1 MTRMEQMLR
10 QYADGTPEH
19 FKFVA
24 FWSPPITVEHYGY
37 VKQCGYT
44 HLLIDQKYDALFGT
58 EKMGQAVALAGK
70 QGLKAILS
78 GENFVAYPHP
88 YAQEPAFDGVYV
100 DEPLSIGDLEKLTT
114 ELEQFQ
120 EQYPGKCFYVN
131 LVGMNGESW
140 NVYSRY
146 FSENYLK
153 IAQRKTVSG
162 DIYPLREPNES
173 GVTMTSF
180 LDYVSRVSR
189 LGVQTDSERL
199 FFVQTIAMHGAGWAH
214 PARRP
219 SYEDIR
225 FLHYVLLSCG
235 ITGFQHFC
243 YMSPGLPP
251 YEKGE
256 FREQDWAC
264 IHPDGHRTEIWYHA
278 QKVMAEL
285 KRFENIAMKFR
296 WKGIMPVTGTEQTE
310 MCENFR
316 DLEEYVQSHS
326 YIRELSASKDLLI
339 GCFEDDQG
347 NVAFSLV
354 NFADPYRHEKN
365 NVCIC
370 LDTDETIGVIRNG
383 EVETRSLADGV
394 FRTVL
399 EPGEGQ
405 LLLIPR
411 GRKPQL
417 TVWKKPTE
425 TPAYLKLP
433 GKCVWRDD
441 FTVGNQLDTYNPFGS
456 GLSHFEFMQQGYPAG
471 GSGRVARLYSTTV
484 KEKDWSTYKIY
495 LPDIA
500 YDMNKALVLKLWFT
514 QSAFSV
520 SVGCDHMIK
529 ENPCVSVNTLE
540 RYGRWTYLTVP
551 LKDIWVKGMEKLS
564 CVSMCIGDGTPY
576 GTTAY
581 LDQIMLCDMKYKE
594 ETL

>member
-1 MTRMEQMLR
+1 MTKIEQMLL
-10 QYADGTPEH
+10 QYAEGTPEH

-24 FWSPPITVEHYGY
+24 FWSPPITDTHYGY
-37 VKQCGYT
+37 VKECGYT
-44 HLLIDQKYDALFGT
+44 HLLIDQKYDALFGS

-70 QGLKAILS
+70 CGLKAILS
-78 GENFVAYPHP
+78 GEDFVKYEHP
-88 YAQEPAFDGVYV
+88 YAEEPAFDGVYV
-100 DEPLSIGDLEKLTT
+100 DEPLSLGDLEKLAG

-120 EQYPGKCFYVN
+120 KEYPGKCFYVN

-140 NVYSRY
+140 EVYSRY
-146 FSENYLK
+146 FADNYLK
-153 IAQRKTVSG
+153 ICQRKTVSG
-162 DIYPLREPNES
+162 DIYPLREPNEN
-173 GVTMTSF
+173 GTTMTSF
-180 LDYVSRVSR
+180 LDYVRRVSK
-189 LGVQTDSERL
+189 LGMQTDSERL
-199 FFVQTIAMHGAGWAH
+199 FFVQTVAMHGAGWGH

-278 QKVMAEL
+278 QKVMAEF
-285 KRFENIAMKFR
+285 KNFENIAMKLR
-296 WKGIMPVTGTEQTE
+296 WKGIMPITGAESQTV
-310 MCENFR
+310 CENFR
-316 DLEEYVQSHS
+316 DLSEYIASHN
-326 YIRELSASKDLLI
+326 YIREVSAQQDLLI
-339 GCFEDDQG
+339 GCFGDDQE

-354 NFADPYRHEKN
+354 NFSDPYQNRKN
-365 NVCIC
+365 DVCIH
-370 LDTDETIGVIRNG
+370 LQTEEPIGVIRNG
-383 EVETRSLADGV
+383 ELQICSLEQGTY
-394 FRTVL
+394 RTTL

-405 LLLIPR
+405 ILIIPK
-411 GRKPQL
+411 GITPEWSE
-417 TVWKKPTE
+417 WKKPTE
-425 TPAYLKLP
+425 DPAYLHLP
-433 GKCVWRDD
+433 GDCLWRDD
-441 FTVGNQLDTYNPFGS
+441 FTAGNQLDTYNPFGS

-495 LPDIA
+495 LPDIP
-500 YDMNKALVLKLWFT
+500 YDPDKALVLKLWFT

-520 SVGCDHMIK
+520 GVGCDHMVK

-551 LKDIWVKGMEKLS
+551 LKDIWLKDMEKLS
-564 CVSMCIGDGTPY
+564 SVTMCIGDGVPY

-581 LDQIMLCDMKYKE
+581 LDEILLCDIKTKE
-594 ETL
+594 ESL